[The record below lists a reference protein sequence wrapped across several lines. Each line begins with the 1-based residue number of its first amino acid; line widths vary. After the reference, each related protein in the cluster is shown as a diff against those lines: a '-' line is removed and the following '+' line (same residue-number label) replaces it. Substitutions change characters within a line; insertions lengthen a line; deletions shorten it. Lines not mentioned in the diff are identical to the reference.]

1 MKRIRKKI
9 LVTTLLFLSA
19 SAAHSDQILNNL
31 LESSQSIVDSLHA
44 GYQVTGGLAAMAS
57 SGTGVAQMGVVAESG
72 ALITGDQVS
81 AYNNAVQA
89 MADAEYYTAQ
99 NFFLDESEKA
109 LERMETAIEK
119 FSEAATE
126 LVITTQEA
134 ERAEAAIES
143 GDSQAAQEVQDFVEA
158 NENILVVDQETV
170 DEYNSSLEDIEVE
183 SSTAAIWAAAANS
196 ESTVAWAN
204 EIAEAGEK
212 SFTDVSTSYF
222 SRQSGL
228 AAVYWDNVAFAITA
242 ENLGVWANTTDVLL
256 AGADSDF
263 FENGPAGKSYECFVY
278 GTDCE

>member
-9 LVTTLLFLSA
+9 LATTLLFLSA

-44 GYQVTGGLAAMAS
+44 GYQVAGGLAAMAHT
-57 SGTGVAQMGVVAESG
+57 GTGVAQMGVVAESG

-89 MADAEYYTAQ
+89 MAEAEYYTAQ

-109 LERMETAIEK
+109 LERMETAIEN

-126 LVITTQEA
+126 LVITTQVA

-158 NENILVVDQETV
+158 NENILVVDQESV
-170 DEYNSSLEDIEVE
+170 DEYNCSLEDIEVE
-183 SSTAAIWAAAANS
+183 SRTAAFWAAAANS

-222 SRQSGL
+222 SRPSCL
-228 AAVYWDNVAFAITA
+228 AAV
-242 ENLGVWANTTDVLL
+242 
-256 AGADSDF
+256 
-263 FENGPAGKSYECFVY
+263 
-278 GTDCE
+278 

>member
-9 LVTTLLFLSA
+9 LIATLAFLSA

-99 NFFLDESEKA
+99 NFFHDESEKA
-109 LERMETAIEK
+109 LERMETAIEN

-126 LVITTQEA
+126 LVITTQVA
-134 ERAEAAIES
+134 ER
-143 GDSQAAQEVQDFVEA
+143 
-158 NENILVVDQETV
+158 
-170 DEYNSSLEDIEVE
+170 SSLEDIEVE

-228 AAVYWDNVAFAITA
+228 AAVYWDDVAFAITA